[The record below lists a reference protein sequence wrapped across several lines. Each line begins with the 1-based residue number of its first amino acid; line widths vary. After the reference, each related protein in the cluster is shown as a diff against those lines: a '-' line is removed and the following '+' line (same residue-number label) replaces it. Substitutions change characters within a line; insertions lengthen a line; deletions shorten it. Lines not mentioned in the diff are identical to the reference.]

1 MFHHCLMQ
9 IAALSNTP
17 LITQAVSS
25 PVVARSLLKDPQERD
40 KMFGP
45 KRSGRRSTTPTRR
58 RAAAAD
64 SRDEGA
70 ESRWK
75 TMGAAA
81 VGKSGLLKVS
91 VNDAAKL
98 QPSQTTLTAAGIVPT
113 KAAERQYKR
122 LTIAPDAVPGTEPS
136 TPHGVGVSAAGLSP
150 ITPRSTFAAQSAAAV
165 SMTAGGPGTAQY
177 GQTGAS
183 MSVPATPGPLTNTS
197 SASAARASTMKPF
210 QGVLASLPEAV
221 GLPYDEAYAYLC
233 LLRRYILYGPTLGL
247 AGRGPGAGG
256 AGHGGYSTAGGAS
269 LSRHG

>member
-1 MFHHCLMQ
+1 
-9 IAALSNTP
+9 
-17 LITQAVSS
+17 
-25 PVVARSLLKDPQERD
+25 
-40 KMFGP
+40 MFGP
-45 KRSGRRSTTPTRR
+45 KRFGNRRSTTPTRR
-58 RAAAAD
+58 RAAAD
-64 SRDEGA
+64 SREAEA

-98 QPSQTTLTAAGIVPT
+98 QPSANTLTTAGIVPT
-113 KAAERQYKR
+113 KAEERQYKR
-122 LTIAPDAVPGTEPS
+122 LTIAPDAVAGNEPG
-136 TPHGVGVSAAGLSP
+136 TPHGGGGMSAAGLNP

-177 GQTGAS
+177 GQGGAS
-183 MSVPATPGPLTNTS
+183 MSVPATPGALTGTS

-233 LLRRYILYGPTLGL
+233 LLRRYLLYGPTLGL

-256 AGHGGYSTAGGAS
+256 PGHGGYSTAGGAS
-269 LSRHG
+269 LSRNS